1 MMTDE
6 LQALEDRILAMT
18 NLIKGLREENQRLR
32 ARVLSAECRIEEA
45 SAKLEAL
52 IERQEATHG

>member
-32 ARVLSAECRIEEA
+32 ARVLSAESRIEEA